1 MFMDSQ
7 AVIMD
12 PDEGVFMW
20 LVSGLDIR
28 MM

>member
-12 PDEGVFMW
+12 PDGGVFVW
-20 LVSGLDIR
+20 LVSGLEFR

>member
-20 LVSGLDIR
+20 LVSGLEFR
-28 MM
+28 TM

>member
-1 MFMDSQ
+1 MFIDSQ

-20 LVSGLDIR
+20 LVSGLEIR
-28 MM
+28 TM